1 MTRSAASARCLTTH
15 QNRIRKHFCEHD
27 FVSAVRG
34 CVKTPS
40 TSTAGGVVASSLP
53 CPYSSSTRSASLS
66 RPATFWM
73 PLCVCVCVCQ
83 AWQCR
88 AEGTCFPLALFALGA
103 CPRPLPCQGLDGRLC
118 DHKVIPLEGSNLD
131 VHTTDANAY
140 LCLYTFTT
148 AVTNAALAWSII
160 L

>member
-1 MTRSAASARCLTTH
+1 
-15 QNRIRKHFCEHD
+15 
-27 FVSAVRG
+27 
-34 CVKTPS
+34 
-40 TSTAGGVVASSLP
+40 
-53 CPYSSSTRSASLS
+53 
-66 RPATFWM
+66 M

-83 AWQCR
+83 VWQCR
-88 AEGTCFPLALFALGA
+88 AKAHAFHLHCLHSGLAHDLSLAKVLQFG
-103 CPRPLPCQGLDGRLC
+103 DGRPC